1 MYARVSITVDAKKE
15 ALVVPITAMVDLGGR
30 RGVFTPLPDNT
41 AAFRVVQVGVET
53 GDAAEILG
61 GLQEGDR
68 VITTGAAALRDGD
81 RIILPGGGGRGGGRR
96 GNNANGG
103 NAGGTTANAQPGGDV
118 AASSGEQGTQR
129 AGGSAGQFRSGGSPQ
144 GGSEQAATSGQA
156 TGGNGESRRGG
167 RRGQGGTTGNGQAPG
182 ATQ

>member
-1 MYARVSITVDAKKE
+1 MYARVSITVDSKKE

-53 GDAAEILG
+53 GEAAEVLA

-81 RIILPGGGGRGGGRR
+81 RIILPGGARGGRR
-96 GNNANGG
+96 GAGGNNAAGG
-103 NAGGTTANAQPGGDV
+103 NASNAGRPGSEV
-118 AASSGEQGTQR
+118 AASSGQGSQR
-129 AGGSAGQFRSGGSPQ
+129 PTGQQGQQVQRGGSPTGEQ
-144 GGSEQAATSGQA
+144 EAATTGQTGGSSN
-156 TGGNGESRRGG
+156 GGRRG
-167 RRGQGGTTGNGQAPG
+167 RRGQGGNGQSQG
-182 ATQ
+182 ATQE